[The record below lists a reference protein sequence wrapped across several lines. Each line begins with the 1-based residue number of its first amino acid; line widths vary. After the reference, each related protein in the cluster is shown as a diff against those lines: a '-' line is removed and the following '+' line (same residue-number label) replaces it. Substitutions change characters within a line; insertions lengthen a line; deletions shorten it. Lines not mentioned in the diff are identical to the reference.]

1 MITLTTEQFIEM
13 ERRDRIRMVVL
24 LCLLATQFVVFAA
37 SCQQPPIN
45 GTPLPQQTPVT
56 LGAVQVEGSCQASV
70 GVDLQVGI
78 LALPVR
84 LGINTH
90 AAPGGAGGVVALDVA
105 GLLQA
110 QCDLIAGEGKCAVSG
125 LLAPRPA
132 PEVEPSLG
140 TPAPAQPLNDG
151 GQPDVATH

>member
-1 MITLTTEQFIEM
+1 MRYLFSLCVFI
-13 ERRDRIRMVVL
+13 L
-24 LCLLATQFVVFAA
+24 FA
-37 SCQQPPIN
+37 CQQPPIN

-56 LGAVQVEGSCQASV
+56 LGAVAVEGSCQASV

-78 LALPVR
+78 LALPIR
-84 LGINTH
+84 LGVNTH

-125 LLAPRPA
+125 LLAPRPM
-132 PEVEPSLG
+132 PE
-140 TPAPAQPLNDG
+140 TPAPAPALNEG
-151 GQPDVATH
+151 GQPDVTTH